1 MEIKLYIQMLQKGWW
16 LIVLTT
22 LVAMI
27 SSLTIS
33 YFSIPQYQST
43 ARFII
48 TPNASIGSGPD
59 VVDSLDTLDNRSI
72 VTTYAEIMN
81 SQRIRSDAILAMQTQ
96 TISFEDYVS
105 LAVVLPD
112 TSVLELNV
120 IGPDP
125 IIAANLANSIG
136 SETINFTERINQ
148 VYDLN
153 FLDIAAPLQ
162 IPVSPQPL
170 RDLSVA
176 LVIGVF
182 GGAILAI
189 FTEQFRI
196 PLETYRQR
204 FRLDKVTGVYNR
216 KYILRLIEEE
226 ILRDRSGTFSIGIL
240 ELGQFRDLLE
250 TLSISASQK
259 ILLRI
264 IDTLKKEFRGNDI
277 IGRWDDDSFM
287 IIMPAT
293 SGDAANRI
301 FERVF
306 QVLPIDLHQFAID
319 ATLHPNIGGA
329 EYSNS
334 ITSNEL
340 VEKAET
346 ALEEARRDTIRPIHV
361 WILKSP
367 FWARDINQ
375 K

>member
-27 SSLTIS
+27 SSLSIS

-319 ATLHPNIGGA
+319 ATLHPYIGGA

-346 ALEEARRDTIRPIHV
+346 ALEEARRDSIRPIHV